1 MKKVLEILAIVFILF
16 ATCVIIGCAFY
27 YAYIA
32 IIAGFSY
39 MGTWYLY

>member
-1 MKKVLEILAIVFILF
+1 MKKVLELLAIVFILL
-16 ATCVIIGCAFY
+16 ATCTIIGIAFY

-32 IIAGFSY
+32 IIAGFSF